1 MAKQLNWM
9 VRLGV
14 AEWTRHTYERKDSS
28 LILLGSVKR
37 GPQMGAL
44 GMTDTG
50 QYVQVV
56 GDYLVPLNRSQI
68 ERALVKA
75 RAFEAHSQK
84 RTLVRTIPPPAPVVI
99 VKRRRI
105 ALPA

>member
-1 MAKQLNWM
+1 MARQVNWM

-14 AEWTRHTYERKDSS
+14 AEWAKYTYARKDSS
-28 LILLGSVKR
+28 LVLLGSVKR

-75 RAFEAHSQK
+75 RAFEAHSQT
-84 RTLVRTIPPPAPVVI
+84 RAVVRMMSPPVPVVI

-105 ALPA
+105 AMPA